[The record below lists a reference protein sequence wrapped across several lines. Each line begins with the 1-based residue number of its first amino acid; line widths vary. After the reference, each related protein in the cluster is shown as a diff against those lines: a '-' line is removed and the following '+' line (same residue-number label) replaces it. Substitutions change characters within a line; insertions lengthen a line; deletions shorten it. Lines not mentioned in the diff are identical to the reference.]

1 MASVY
6 LRDGIYYAKFVNEHG
21 KRTSRNTGM
30 SRKRDAQREA
40 VRMELEALE
49 LRRKASE
56 KPRAYAQI
64 LETAVREA
72 EAGDL
77 TLARSE
83 ELLRRLRSIAN
94 PEFREVTVGEWFEE
108 WIKTQRPHVGD
119 STIAVYN
126 SAKRR
131 MTEALGAR
139 KTNGP
144 LTELT
149 SADVRSAL
157 SKIGKKVK
165 AATANM
171 DLRAFR
177 RALEAA
183 CGEGLISSNAAKSVR
198 TLLTSDS
205 TERAPFSAEE
215 VRKLID
221 SAYID
226 EWRGLIL
233 IAAHTGLRMGI
244 AGRQTRLPFVYIDH
258 LGVRRLSA
266 G

>member
-6 LRDGIYYAKFVNEHG
+6 LRNGVYYAKFVNEHG

-40 VRMELEALE
+40 ARMELDALE

-56 KPRAYAQI
+56 KPRAYAHI

-83 ELLRRLRSIAN
+83 ELLRRLRGIAN

-131 MTEALGAR
+131 MTSLAAPSAR
-139 KTNGP
+139 R
-144 LTELT
+144 L
-149 SADVRSAL
+149 
-157 SKIGKKVK
+157 
-165 AATANM
+165 
-171 DLRAFR
+171 R
-177 RALEAA
+177 RATTAP
-183 CGEGLISSNAAKSVR
+183 GLAPCSRTRCSV
-198 TLLTSDS
+198 
-205 TERAPFSAEE
+205 F
-215 VRKLID
+215 
-221 SAYID
+221 
-226 EWRGLIL
+226 
-233 IAAHTGLRMGI
+233 
-244 AGRQTRLPFVYIDH
+244 
-258 LGVRRLSA
+258 
-266 G
+266 